1 MRFMAAEVAM
11 ATGGRLVG
19 QNAHLSGVSFD
30 SRSLRA
36 GQLFVPIVADRD
48 GHEFIADAVAQGAG
62 AYLTSREPEGRRTAI
77 VVDDTLAALMKLG
90 AWGRE
95 RLTTQLQGRVV
106 GVTGSVGKTST
117 KDMIAHVLA
126 AKFRVTS
133 AERSLNNDQGVPV
146 TILNAEDD
154 TEALV
159 LEMGM
164 RGFGEIARLCSIGR
178 PMIGVVTAVG
188 HAHTERVGG
197 LDGVAKAKGE
207 LIEAI
212 PADGAAILNADD
224 ERVIAMASR
233 TSARVISYGESN
245 TAQVRAINV
254 VADHRGRHSFEVNSP
269 WGSTVVDLAIPG
281 RHMVSNALAALAVAG
296 VCEVPLADAA
306 SALGRVPLSPMRM
319 QARQT
324 KSGAVL
330 LDDCYNAN
338 PTSMLAALQALA
350 TLKAERRIAVLG
362 EMAELADAEEHHR
375 AIATEATRLG
385 IEVVAVGTTAYGVN
399 PSTIDQVVEFVS
411 GLDDLSAVLV
421 KGSRVAA
428 LERVVKAISI

>member
-1 MRFMAAEVAM
+1 MRFMAADVAT

-48 GHEFIADAVAQGAG
+48 GHQFIADAVARGAG

-77 VVDDTLAALMKLG
+77 VVDDTLAALMKMG
-90 AWGRE
+90 AWSRE
-95 RLTTQLQGRVV
+95 RLSAQLDGRVV
-106 GVTGSVGKTST
+106 GVTGSVGKTTT
-117 KDMIAHVLA
+117 KDMIAAVLA
-126 AKFRVTS
+126 ARFRVTS

-178 PMIGVVTAVG
+178 PEIGVVTAVG

-207 LIEAI
+207 LVEAL
-212 PADGAAILNADD
+212 PDRGTAILNADD
-224 ERVIAMASR
+224 ERVVAMSSR
-233 TSARVISYGESN
+233 TAARTVSYGESS
-245 TAQVRAINV
+245 AAHVRAKNV
-254 VADHRGRHSFEVNSP
+254 VTDAHGRHTFEVDSP
-269 WGSTVVDLAIPG
+269 WGAATVRLSIPG
-281 RHMVSNALAALAVAG
+281 RHMVSNALAALAVGG
-296 VCEVPLADAA
+296 VCGVPIVGAADA
-306 SALGRVPLSPMRM
+306 LGVVQVSPMRM
-319 QARQT
+319 QERRT
-324 KSGAVL
+324 KTGALL

-338 PTSMLAALQALA
+338 PTSMVAALNTLA
-350 TLKAERRIAVLG
+350 TLTAGRRVAILG
-362 EMAELADAEEHHR
+362 EMAELADSEMHHR
-375 AIATEATRLG
+375 EIAAEATRLG
-385 IEVVAVGTTAYGVN
+385 IEVVAVETSAYGVD
-399 PSTIDQVVEFVS
+399 PLTVEEAVQFVAN
-411 GLDDLSAVLV
+411 LDERSAILV
-421 KGSRVAA
+421 KGSRVAG
-428 LERVVKAISI
+428 LERVVQRVAD

>member
-1 MRFMAAEVAM
+1 MRFMAADVAT

-36 GQLFVPIVADRD
+36 GQLFVPIVAERD
-48 GHEFIADAVAQGAG
+48 GHEFIADAVARGAG
-62 AYLTSREPEGRRTAI
+62 AYLTAREPQGRRTAI
-77 VVDDTLAALMKLG
+77 VVDDTLSALMKLG

-95 RLTTQLQGRVV
+95 RLSGQLEGRVV
-106 GVTGSVGKTST
+106 GVTGSVGKTTT
-117 KDMIAHVLA
+117 KDMIAAVLA
-126 AKFRVTS
+126 ARFRVTS
-133 AERSLNNDQGVPV
+133 SERSLNNDQGVPV

-164 RGFGEIARLCSIGR
+164 RGFGEIARLCGIGH
-178 PMIGVVTAVG
+178 PLVGVVTAVG

-212 PADGAAILNADD
+212 PREGSAILNADD
-224 ERVIAMASR
+224 ERVLAMSSR
-233 TSARVISYGESN
+233 TAARVISYGESSG
-245 TAQVRAINV
+245 AHVRAVNI
-254 VADHRGRHSFEVNSP
+254 VADGQGRHSFDVDSS
-269 WGSTVVDLAIPG
+269 WGSVRVKLSIPG
-281 RHMVSNALAALAVAG
+281 RHMVSNALAALAVGAA
-296 VCEVPLADAA
+296 CEVPMADAA
-306 SALGRVPLSPMRM
+306 EALAHVQFSPMRM
-319 QARQT
+319 QERRT
-324 KSGAVL
+324 KAGALL

-338 PTSMLAALQALA
+338 PTSMLAALKTLA
-350 TLKAERRIAVLG
+350 TVEADRRVAVLG
-362 EMAELADAEEHHR
+362 EMAELADAREHHS
-375 AIATEATRLG
+375 AIGAEALRLG
-385 IEVVAVGTTAYGVN
+385 IEVLAVGTAAYGVD

-411 GLDDLSAVLV
+411 SLDDRSAILV

-428 LERVVKAISI
+428 LERVVQGVAV

>member
-1 MRFMAAEVAM
+1 MRFMAADVAT

-36 GQLFVPIVADRD
+36 GQLFVPIVANRD
-48 GHEFIADAVAQGAG
+48 GHEFIADAVAHGAG

-77 VVDDTLAALMKLG
+77 VVDDTLSALMKLG

-95 RLTTQLQGRVV
+95 RMSTQLQGRVV
-106 GVTGSVGKTST
+106 GVTGSVGKTTT

-146 TILNAEDD
+146 TVLNAEDD

-212 PADGAAILNADD
+212 PVEGVAILNADD
-224 ERVIAMASR
+224 ERVNAMAPR

-245 TAQVRAINV
+245 TAQVRAFNV
-254 VADHRGRHSFEVNSP
+254 IADGGGRHSFEANSP
-269 WGSTVVDLAIPG
+269 WGSTVVSLAIPG

-296 VCEVPLADAA
+296 VCDVPLADAA
-306 SALGRVPLSPMRM
+306 SALGRVLLSPMRM
-319 QARQT
+319 QERRT
-324 KSGAVL
+324 KTGALL

-338 PTSMLAALQALA
+338 PTSMLAALETLA
-350 TLKAERRIAVLG
+350 TIEVGRRVAVLG

-375 AIATEATRLG
+375 AITAEAARLG
-385 IEVVAVGTTAYGVN
+385 IEVVAVGTTAYGVK

-411 GLDDLSAVLV
+411 SLDGQSAILV

-428 LERVVKAISI
+428 LERVVQAVSS